1 MSINKSFR
9 KLPILALLPLVAL
22 AFACSRTAEAQ
33 TRPDEAAGVTFK
45 LTMSTPG
52 RDAAEFTGIAL
63 GDDCRLTGVV
73 GGIQSVTLL
82 TGGKL
87 YWLTPAIKTA
97 REIENPSPPGR
108 DEGGWPAWLAEFG
121 RVNPLSFAGLVGLEE
136 DVDGQVR
143 IGENNR
149 IDLRF
154 DSGRLVS
161 LSFPAEGRE
170 GSITYTYS
178 DFQSDADIGEDD
190 FALPDDYALSD

>member
-1 MSINKSFR
+1 MLMKKSFAM
-9 KLPILALLPLVAL
+9 LPILALLPLVAL

-33 TRPDEAAGVTFK
+33 TGPDEAAGVSFK
-45 LTMSTPG
+45 MTMSAPG
-52 RDAAEFTGIAL
+52 RDAVEFTGMAL
-63 GDDCRLTGVV
+63 GDDCKLTGVV

-87 YWLTPAIKTA
+87 YSLTPAIKTA
-97 REIENPSPPGR
+97 SEIDNPPPPGR

-121 RVNPLSFAGLVGLEE
+121 RVNPLAFAGLVGLEE

-149 IDLRF
+149 IELRF
-154 DSGRLVS
+154 EGGRLIS

-178 DFQSDADIGEDD
+178 DYQSDADIAADD
-190 FALPDDYALSD
+190 FALPDDYVLSD